1 MKEVVKKY
9 GIWVMLLSMIALYF
23 LLTELENVASYLYP
37 SFGIQT
43 PYGYNTHGIDVSHYQ
58 QKINWKEVSEM
69 NSGGKKISFAFMKA
83 TEGCWLKDK
92 HFERNWKESKKYN
105 LLRGAYLFY
114 KPNTSGKK
122 QADFFIK
129 NLKLEKGDFA
139 PVVDVEDIPRG
150 NKENFI
156 KELKNCLSILEKTYK
171 VKPIIYSN
179 ADYYNKYLSE
189 FENYPLWVAHYVK
202 ALKPNIDRDW
212 HIWQYSDC
220 GKSNGICCNVDFNVA
235 KSSLWDLKNLCLK
248 E

>member
-1 MKEVVKKY
+1 MSNLYKKY
-9 GIWVMLLSMIALYF
+9 GVFFLLFCIAILYF
-23 LLTELENVASYLYP
+23 LISEIENVASYLYP

-69 NSGGKKISFAFMKA
+69 NSGGKKINFVFMKA
-83 TEGCWLKDK
+83 TEGSWLKDK
-92 HFERNWKESKKYN
+92 QFNRNWKESKKYK
-105 LLRGAYLFY
+105 LIRGAYLFY

-122 QADFFIK
+122 QADFFIA
-129 NLKLEKGDFA
+129 NVDLEKGDFA

-156 KELKNCLSILEKTYK
+156 KELNICLLTLEKKYK

-179 ADYYNKYLSE
+179 ADYYKKHLTD
-189 FENYPLWVAHYVK
+189 FENYPLWVAHYIK
-202 ALKPNIDRDW
+202 ALKPKIDRDW
-212 HIWQYSDC
+212 QIWQYSDC

-235 KSSLWDLKNLCLK
+235 KSSLWDLKKLCLN